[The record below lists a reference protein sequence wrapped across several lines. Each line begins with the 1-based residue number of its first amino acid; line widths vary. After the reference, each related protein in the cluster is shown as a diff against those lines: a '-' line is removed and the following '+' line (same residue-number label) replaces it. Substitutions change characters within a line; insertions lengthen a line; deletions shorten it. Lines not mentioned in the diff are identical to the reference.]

1 MRVRP
6 KSPLLT
12 RAAAGGAVALVLLL
26 AAPAFACTPKA
37 DFIANMASAQA
48 GAPVE
53 LTGSNW
59 DAEGMPVKIHWTAY
73 QSNSSQVLFSVTPD
87 AKGAFKAT
95 ATIPADARPGFYELS
110 ATQTRGSGERKVAQL
125 QQGRFQVLE
134 PGQQPAPR
142 APEQQSSPAQ
152 PEANTA
158 TAPEAS
164 PAPQPE
170 AATPAAASPAARAAQ
185 PAAPAATG
193 ANVAAAAPAPAPTAP
208 VVADQPAAPAAAVAQ
223 PEAAPSVKSTSSDLW
238 SGFNGRSA
246 AEVPSLAAPVQ
257 PAPADS
263 LAGGIALLVVGT
275 LTLLAGAGVAGVRRT
290 RVRAQR

>member
-6 KSPLLT
+6 TSPLLT

-37 DFIANMASAQA
+37 DFTANTASAQA

-59 DAEGMPVKIHWTAY
+59 DAEGMPVKILWNGY

-110 ATQTRGSGERKVAQL
+110 ATQTRSTGDRKVAQL
-125 QQGRFQVLE
+125 QQGRFEVLE
-134 PGQQPAPR
+134 PGQQPAPQ
-142 APEQQSSPAQ
+142 APEQQSTPAQ
-152 PEANTA
+152 PQADTA
-158 TAPEAS
+158 TAPEAA
-164 PAPQPE
+164 PAPRPA
-170 AATPAAASPAARAAQ
+170 AATPAAASPAAPAAQ

-193 ANVAAAAPAPAPTAP
+193 ADAAAAAPAPAATAP
-208 VVADQPAAPAAAVAQ
+208 VADQPAAPAAAVAQ
-223 PEAAPSVKSTSSDLW
+223 SEAAPSVKSTSSDLW